1 MKDTRINSITTTI
14 PNATPNAMINPSTN
28 TILHFKGLLRDLHY
42 NACVI
47 EPLNKFPL
55 REFDIN
61 RAKASGIIE
70 TEKTEVAYAKW
81 VSPKR
86 TQISSLARTY
96 SSYSA
101 SKTVSKT
108 LAIVPVLKDD
118 GRDGDLDKLH
128 YSTVSS
134 LNLLNTY
141 VVLGYHNH
149 ADKNSTPGS
158 IDRDKL
164 TNHRFE
170 RESIRS
176 QIQAIIDYPK
186 NAFHWNKQLLETQF
200 GETLRQALDAY
211 WKISDRTGVKIHPYI
226 GMDHYQQSVIADLE
240 TFEKNSLTK
249 SQDDPERSP
258 NSGVLKYPV
267 SGSKATFTIETDRG
281 GCYPLV
287 PESLFWLTDRYVI
300 QESRNSAKKPF
311 LDLSEIQEALFRLI
325 PYVSLHSLQLNG
337 EAVRFSVRLK
347 LTGFTVLSQV
357 LLPADSDTI
366 EAFFTTNSGILK
378 ESDQRVI
385 YLLNQEAEQ
394 NDRLEIS
401 IGGNG

>member
-1 MKDTRINSITTTI
+1 MANTATNSMTNI
-14 PNATPNAMINPSTN
+14 TPNSMTNPSTN
-28 TILHFKGLLRDLHY
+28 TILHFTGLIRELHY

-47 EPLNKFPL
+47 EPLKKFPL

-70 TEKTEVAYAKW
+70 TETTEVAYAKW

-96 SSYSA
+96 NSYSA

-141 VVLGYHNH
+141 LVLGYHNH

-170 RESIRS
+170 SESIRS

-200 GETLRQALDAY
+200 GNTLRQALDAY
-211 WKISDRTGVKIHPYI
+211 WKISDRTSVKIHPYT
-226 GMDHYQQSVIADLE
+226 GMDQYQTSVIADLE
-240 TFEKNSLTK
+240 AFKKNSLTK
-249 SQDDPERSP
+249 SQDDADSSP
-258 NSGVLKYPV
+258 GVALLKYQV
-267 SGSKATFTIETDRG
+267 SGSRATFTMETDRG
-281 GCYPLV
+281 GRYPLV

-300 QESRNSAKKPF
+300 QESRNSPKKPF
-311 LDLSEIQEALFRLI
+311 LDLSEIQEALLKLI
-325 PYVSLHSLQLNG
+325 PYSSLHSLQLNG
-337 EAVRFSVRLK
+337 EAVQFSVRLK
-347 LTGFTVLSQV
+347 LTGFRLVSQV
-357 LLPADSDTI
+357 MLPATPETI
-366 EAFFTTNSGILK
+366 EAFFTHNTGILN
-378 ESDQRVI
+378 ESDHRVI
-385 YLLNQEAEQ
+385 HLLNQEAEQ

>member
-1 MKDTRINSITTTI
+1 MADTTINSAANT
-14 PNATPNAMINPSTN
+14 TPNAMTNAMTNPSTN
-28 TILHFKGLLRDLHY
+28 TILHFKGLIRGLHY

-47 EPLNKFPL
+47 EPLSKFPL

-70 TEKTEVAYAKW
+70 TETTEVAYAKW

-86 TQISSLARTY
+86 IQISSLARTY
-96 SSYSA
+96 NSLST

-141 VVLGYHNH
+141 LVLGYHNH
-149 ADKNSTPGS
+149 ADKNSAPGS

-170 RESIRS
+170 SESIRS

-211 WKISDRTGVKIHPYI
+211 WKISDRTGVKIHPYT
-226 GMDHYQQSVIADLE
+226 GMDHYQLSVIADLE
-240 TFEKNSLTK
+240 AFGKNSLTQ
-249 SQDDPERSP
+249 SQDDVDSSP
-258 NSGVLKYPV
+258 NVGVLKYPV
-267 SGSKATFTIETDRG
+267 SGSKATFAIETDRG
-281 GCYPLV
+281 GRYPLV

-311 LDLSEIQEALFRLI
+311 LDLSEIQEALLRLI
-325 PYVSLHSLQLNG
+325 PYVSLHSLHLNG

-385 YLLNQEAEQ
+385 HLLNQEAEQ

>member
-1 MKDTRINSITTTI
+1 MTNS
-14 PNATPNAMINPSTN
+14 ATNPSTN
-28 TILHFKGLLRDLHY
+28 TMLQFTGLIRELHY
-42 NACVI
+42 TACVI
-47 EPLNKFPL
+47 EPLKNFPL

-70 TEKTEVAYAKW
+70 TETTEVAYAKW

-86 TQISSLARTY
+86 TQLSSLARTY
-96 SSYSA
+96 NSYSA
-101 SKTVSKT
+101 SKTVSKI

-141 VVLGYHNH
+141 LVLGYHNH
-149 ADKNSTPGS
+149 ADKNSTPGAV
-158 IDRDKL
+158 DRDKL

-170 RESIRS
+170 SESIRS

-200 GETLRQALDAY
+200 GETLRQSLDAY

-226 GMDHYQQSVIADLE
+226 GMDHYQTSVIDDLE
-240 TFEKNSLTK
+240 AFKKNSLTK
-249 SQDDPERSP
+249 SQDDADSLP
-258 NSGVLKYPV
+258 GVAALKYPV
-267 SGSKATFTIETDRG
+267 SGSKATFAVETDRG
-281 GCYPLV
+281 GRYPLM

-311 LDLSEIQEALFRLI
+311 LDLVEIQEALLKLI
-325 PYVSLHSLQLNG
+325 PYASLHSLQLNG
-337 EAVRFSVRLK
+337 EAVQFSVRLK
-347 LTGFTVLSQV
+347 LTGFKIVSQV
-357 LLPADSDTI
+357 MLPATP
-366 EAFFTTNSGILK
+366 ETLETFFTANAGILN
-378 ESDQRVI
+378 ESDHRVI
-385 YLLNQEAEQ
+385 QLLNQEAEQ

>member
-1 MKDTRINSITTTI
+1 MTNSVTNIMTNL
-14 PNATPNAMINPSTN
+14 PTN
-28 TILHFKGLLRDLHY
+28 TVLQFTGLIRDLHY
-42 NACVI
+42 TACVI
-47 EPLNKFPL
+47 EPLKTFPL
-55 REFDIN
+55 SEFDIN
-61 RAKASGIIE
+61 RAKASGLIKTE
-70 TEKTEVAYAKW
+70 TTEVAYAKW

-96 SSYSA
+96 NSYSA

-108 LAIVPVLKDD
+108 LAIVPVLKED

-141 VVLGYHNH
+141 LVLGYHNH
-149 ADKNSTPGS
+149 ADKNSTPS
-158 IDRDKL
+158 AIDRDKL

-170 RESIRS
+170 TESVRS

-211 WKISDRTGVKIHPYI
+211 WKISDHTGVKIHPYT
-226 GMDHYQQSVIADLE
+226 GMDQYQLSVLADLE
-240 TFEKNSLTK
+240 AFKKNSLNK
-249 SQDDPERSP
+249 AQEDAELSP
-258 NSGVLKYPV
+258 GAALLKYQV
-267 SGSKATFTIETDRG
+267 SGSRATFAVETDRG
-281 GCYPLV
+281 GRYPLM

-300 QESRNSAKKPF
+300 QESRNSPKKPF
-311 LDLSEIQEALFRLI
+311 LDLSEIQEALLKLI
-325 PYVSLHSLQLNG
+325 PYASLHSLQLNG
-337 EAVRFSVRLK
+337 EAVQFSVRLK
-347 LTGFTVLSQV
+347 LTGFRIVSQV
-357 LLPADSDTI
+357 MLPATPETI
-366 EAFFTTNSGILK
+366 EAFFTHNTGILN
-378 ESDQRVI
+378 EADHRVI
-385 YLLNQEAEQ
+385 HLLNQEAEQ

>member
-1 MKDTRINSITTTI
+1 MTNPMTNPT
-14 PNATPNAMINPSTN
+14 INPLAQT
-28 TILHFKGLLRDLHY
+28 LLQFVGLIREIDY

-47 EPLNKFPL
+47 EALNKFPL

-70 TEKTEVAYAKW
+70 TENTEVAYAKW

-96 SSYSA
+96 NSYSA

-108 LAIVPVLKDD
+108 IAIVPVLKDD

-141 VVLGYHNH
+141 LVLGYHNH

-170 RESIRS
+170 SESIRS
-176 QIQAIIDYPK
+176 QIQDIIDYPK
-186 NAFHWNKQLLETQF
+186 NAFHWNKQLLETRF
-200 GETLRQALDAY
+200 EDILRQALDAY

-240 TFEKNSLTK
+240 AFEKNFLHK
-249 SQDDPERSP
+249 SQDELDRLP
-258 NSGVLKYPV
+258 NVGTLKYQV
-267 SGSKATFTIETDRG
+267 SGSKATFAIETDRG
-281 GCYPLV
+281 GRYPLV

-300 QESRNSAKKPF
+300 QESRNSSKKPF
-311 LDLSEIQEALFRLI
+311 LDLAEIQEALLKLI
-325 PYVSLHSLQLNG
+325 PYASLHSLHLNG
-337 EAVRFSVRLK
+337 QAVQFSVRLK
-347 LTGFTVLSQV
+347 LTGFNVLSQV
-357 LLPADSDTI
+357 LLPANPDTI
-366 EAFFTTNSGILK
+366 EAFFTTNLGILK

-385 YLLNQEAEQ
+385 HLLNQEAEQ